1 MYSYVGKGVQKV
13 DLKEKVTG
21 KAKYGGDLHFSGM
34 LYAKT
39 VYSRQPHATIV
50 KIDTSEAKEMPAVV
64 VVLTAKDIP
73 ASNHLF
79 GGFQV
84 LTEDRSRFIGDGIA
98 LVVAENLESAVQGQ
112 KAVRVTYEPL
122 PVVATIDEALAP
134 NAPQIHDYAPG
145 NIIENSRQ
153 YLMKGDV
160 EEGFAQADLTIEKIY
175 ETQFVEHA
183 YIEPEAVVA
192 VPHPFEE
199 SITIYG
205 SIQNPFSCRGAVADA
220 LGWSL
225 SQVQVVQSV
234 IGGTF
239 GGKDEGISTLAAR
252 VAVAAVLTGHP
263 VKMVLTRE
271 ESLIESPKRHPYR
284 FQYKVGV
291 KKDGQITAIKTV
303 GIAQGG
309 AYNNKAQFTNW
320 RAAIHATGCYRIPNI
335 YTEIFG
341 VHTNTIYGGAM
352 RGFSSPQ
359 SIYAQESLMDEIAR
373 EIGMNPVEFRL
384 KNILRSGDTTPSHQL
399 LGENTIPA
407 PLPEMI
413 EELVKRTDFF
423 AKWEEYAQINTGS
436 NPIKRGIGLAVAMR
450 GAGLGGEGLDATGA
464 MISIQADGSVTIISG
479 LTENGQ
485 GLKTVHS
492 QIVAETLGISIER
505 IIYPNV
511 DTVVTPDG
519 GPTVASRGTMI
530 GGKAMVMAA
539 EEVKAR
545 LLSVAAD
552 KLNCSPD
559 ELELKKECI
568 CFKTKPEEKK
578 LAYKDVVNMAKAQGV
593 MLASLKWFNPGV
605 AELDHFTNQGE
616 AFPTYAWGVVIAEV
630 EVDTETGK
638 VEVKRVTAA
647 HDVGTAINPMT
658 IKGQVYGGILMAQG
672 MGVLEEVGV
681 EEGKIKSENFD
692 DYLIPTSMDI
702 PEMDVVIVETADPF
716 GPFGAKSLGEPATEI
731 PAAAI
736 ANAIAHATGR
746 QIRNLPC
753 NLERVLLG
761 HTLSRKGVKNERF

>member
-1 MYSYVGKGVQKV
+1 MFQYVGKGVRKV

-21 KAKYGGDLHFSGM
+21 KAKYGGDLHFDGM

-39 VYSRQPHATIV
+39 VYSHQPHATIV
-50 KIDTSEAKEMPAVV
+50 KIDTTKAKEVPGVV
-64 VVLTAKDIP
+64 VVLTAEDLP

-79 GGFQV
+79 GGFHV
-84 LTEDRSRFIGDGIA
+84 LTGDRSRFIGDGIA
-98 LVVAENLESAVQGQ
+98 LVVAENLVAAVQGQ
-112 KAVRVTYEPL
+112 KAVHVTYKQL
-122 PVVATIDEALAP
+122 PVVVTIDEALAP
-134 NAPQIHDYAPG
+134 DAPQIHDYAPG
-145 NIIENSRQ
+145 NIIENSRHN
-153 YLMKGDV
+153 LVKG
-160 EEGFAQADLTIEKIY
+160 ELEKGFAEADLIIERTY

-192 VPHPFEE
+192 VPHPFEKI
-199 SITIYG
+199 ITIYG

-225 SQVQVVQSV
+225 SQVQIVPST

-239 GGKDEGISTLAAR
+239 GGKDEGVSTLAAR
-252 VAVAAVLTGHP
+252 VAIAAFLTGCP

-291 KKDGQITAIKTV
+291 KKDGQITAIETV

-309 AYNNKAQFTNW
+309 GYNNKAQFTNW
-320 RAAIHATGCYRIPNI
+320 RAAIHACGCYRIPNI
-335 YTEIFG
+335 KTKIFG

-384 KNILRSGDTTPSHQL
+384 KNVLRSGDTTPSNQL
-399 LGENTIPA
+399 LGPDTIPA

-413 EELVKRTDFF
+413 EDLVEKTDFLI
-423 AKWEEYAQINTGS
+423 KWEEYAKTNTGS

-464 MISIQADGSVTIISG
+464 MVSIQVDGSVIITSG

-485 GLKTVHS
+485 GLKTAHS
-492 QIVAETLGISIER
+492 QIVAEILGISIER
-505 IIYPNV
+505 IVYPNA
-511 DTVVTPDG
+511 DTVSIPDG

-530 GGKAMVMAA
+530 GGKAMAMAA
-539 EEVKAR
+539 EEVKSR
-545 LLSVAAD
+545 LLQVAAE
-552 KLNCSPD
+552 KLNCPAD
-559 ELELKKECI
+559 ELELREEVI
-568 CFKTKPEEKK
+568 YFKTNPEEEK
-578 LAYKDVVNMAKAQGV
+578 LTYKEAVNLAKAQGV
-593 MLASLKWFNPGV
+593 MLASLNWFNPGV
-605 AELDHFTNQGE
+605 AQLDHHTNQGE
-616 AFPTYAWGVVIAEV
+616 AFPTYAWGAVIAEV

-638 VEVKRVTAA
+638 VEVTKVTAA
-647 HDVGTAINPMT
+647 HDVGTAINPT
-658 IKGQVYGGILMAQG
+658 AIKGQVYGGILMAQG
-672 MGVLEEVGV
+672 MGVLEEVEG
-681 EEGKIKSENFD
+681 EEGWIKSKNLDE
-692 DYLIPTSMDI
+692 YLIPTSMDM

-746 QIRNLPC
+746 QIRNLPYS
-753 NLERVLLG
+753 LERVLLG
-761 HTLSRKGVKNERF
+761 HTLSRKGAKK